1 METRLE
7 ESTRILEKY
16 PDRIPILVNKKQGC
30 DIPEMEKKKYLVPR
44 DMTLTQFIFVIR
56 KRLVLE
62 PSKALFFTMNDRMEV
77 GNRKISDIYLE
88 HKEEDGFLYI
98 TYSSEN
104 TFG

>member
-1 METRLE
+1 METRLA

-16 PDRIPILVNKKQGC
+16 PDRIPIIVNKKSGC
-30 DIPEMEKKKYLVPR
+30 DIPDIEKKKYLVPR
-44 DMTLTQFIFVIR
+44 DMTLTQFIYVIR

-62 PSKALFFTMNDRMEV
+62 PSKALFFTINNRMEV
-77 GNRKISDIYLE
+77 GNKKISDIYVE
-88 HKEEDGFLYI
+88 HKNEDGFLYI